1 MAHSRMPRCHATAWV
16 SKPTTPVA
24 PDPTR
29 GGYSN
34 SRAGPWHQDT
44 PPRRPRRGLVTPVRQ
59 AKGVKTGSTQDR
71 SPVVATEVAR
81 LHLPSPPDHAKRV
94 QKPSGQIEAFDLA
107 RTRTPSSRH
116 ERKNQKTSC
125 FTLILLTPFR
135 RCTSSNDKRYYTM
148 TELLPETKTSSSNL
162 EQVLNRRN
170 FLLLQDTFLVCH
182 KSDFLSHFPDP
193 ILKNC
198 AAFKFV
204 GITSHLCSVMPAWL
218 NTSNCNNFEHKTF
231 QGKYLK

>member
-125 FTLILLTPFR
+125 FTLILLTPEMIGQQDGAGRFAGDGSAAR
-135 RCTSSNDKRYYTM
+135 TVSGGAR
-148 TELLPETKTSSSNL
+148 P
-162 EQVLNRRN
+162 VILNR
-170 FLLLQDTFLVCH
+170 H
-182 KSDFLSHFPDP
+182 GLSASLKLELMKCLSIQMRTSIVAGEPATVKVHPVQTQSARP
-193 ILKNC
+193 IHVR
-198 AAFKFV
+198 AT
-204 GITSHLCSVMPAWL
+204 TSGSGRVSGGSMEPPV
-218 NTSNCNNFEHKTF
+218 E
-231 QGKYLK
+231 